1 MKSGAKIALGVLG
14 ILLAVCVLSA
24 VGFFLSDTGKKVM
37 GFSGKVMKIAGTG
50 KGLERLEKAHP
61 FTPPES
67 GVVEEARLEA
77 YLRVCEAVKPE
88 ADAYSEWLKA
98 HEGVQGQKGD
108 FETAQQAVEGA
119 QKVLGAYVAALERE
133 SMGPGEFRFI
143 QRAME
148 EAEESLPKGSGSD
161 LERALLRDLEEAA
174 GLPGLSEADRAALN
188 GKAARY
194 RAALG
199 MGEGG
204 LTGNAALYA
213 RYRDRLEASMPSGEA
228 GAILGGHGGHRRSG
242 PVIRV
247 D

>member
-1 MKSGAKIALGVLG
+1 MKSGARIALGVLG

-24 VGFFLSDTGKKVM
+24 VGFFVSDTGKKVM

-50 KGLERLEKAHP
+50 KGLERLEKTHP
-61 FTPPES
+61 FTRPES
-67 GVVEEARLEA
+67 GEVEEARLEA

-98 HEGVQGQKGD
+98 HEGVQGRKEG
-108 FETAQQAVEGA
+108 FETAQQAVEGV
-119 QKVLGAYVAALERE
+119 QKVLGAYVAALEKE

-174 GLPGLSEADRAALN
+174 GLPGLSSGERSALQA
-188 GKAARY
+188 KAARY

-199 MGEGG
+199 MGEEG

-213 RYRDRLEASMPSGEA
+213 KYRDRLEASMPSGEA
-228 GAILGGHGGHRRSG
+228 GAILGGHAGHRRSG
-242 PVIRV
+242 TVIRV